1 MFKRTLLI
9 PALAAL
15 VLPVLSA
22 QAPPQQPPPSTK
34 GVVIKGKAPVSNEV
48 LKVKLPRPQEAD
60 LSNGLHVLLI
70 EDHRLPQVSV
80 RLDIRGAGG
89 YFDPEAMPG
98 VAQLTATLLT
108 EGTKSRTSQ
117 QIAVQQETL
126 AASVSANAGMFSETA
141 VLSASSLTENLDQV
155 LDLWADVLLN
165 PTFPAE
171 ELARYK
177 TRTQGN
183 LMAQRSNPGFLAQ
196 EMISKVVYGGHP
208 ASRVSLTPATL
219 NAITRDAIAAFH
231 AARYVPDHAV
241 IGIVG
246 DVTMAEAKAKLES
259 RLAGWQ
265 KKGTPKPEL
274 KDPDPI
280 GPTRVV
286 LVDRA
291 NSVPT
296 NLSVGTQSIPRTSAD
311 YDVLS
316 LVDSIIGGGPT
327 GRLFLNLREDK
338 GFTYGAYSGLR
349 APRYRGDWTASTSV
363 RTEVTEAALT
373 EIMREIDRTRNE
385 PVPDKE
391 FQDKKRSLVAS
402 FALSLESP
410 GSILGNYITSW
421 MYGLPA
427 DYWDKYPDRVMAI
440 TKDQV
445 QTIAKKYLDPGRLQ
459 VVAVGDG
466 KKIAEGLKKFGKV
479 ETFDTEGRPVGGQ

>member
-1 MFKRTLLI
+1 M
-9 PALAAL
+9 
-15 VLPVLSA
+15 
-22 QAPPQQPPPSTK
+22 AP
-34 GVVIKGKAPVSNEV
+34 
-48 LKVKLPRPQEAD
+48 R
-60 LSNGLHVLLI
+60 
-70 EDHRLPQVSV
+70 
-80 RLDIRGAGG
+80 
-89 YFDPEAMPG
+89 
-98 VAQLTATLLT
+98 
-108 EGTKSRTSQ
+108 
-117 QIAVQQETL
+117 
-126 AASVSANAGMFSETA
+126 
-141 VLSASSLTENLDQV
+141 
-155 LDLWADVLLN
+155 
-165 PTFPAE
+165 
-171 ELARYK
+171 
-177 TRTQGN
+177 
-183 LMAQRSNPGFLAQ
+183 
-196 EMISKVVYGGHP
+196 
-208 ASRVSLTPATL
+208 
-219 NAITRDAIAAFH
+219 
-231 AARYVPDHAV
+231 
-241 IGIVG
+241 
-246 DVTMAEAKAKLES
+246 
-259 RLAGWQ
+259 
-265 KKGTPKPEL
+265 
-274 KDPDPI
+274 
-280 GPTRVV
+280 RVV

-291 NSVPT
+291 NSVQT

-410 GSILGNYITSW
+410 ASILGNYITSW

-445 QTIAKKYLDPGRLQ
+445 QTIAKKYLDQGRLQ

-479 ETFDTEGRPVGGQ
+479 ETFDTEGRPVQGQ